1 MCIRKSHAF
10 DFGKVGKFTI
20 VACWVMPKGVML
32 ELRGRLKIMN
42 SPFGLRPYE
51 LLTRS
56 PFGLEE

>member
-10 DFGKVGKFTI
+10 DFGKVGEFTI

-42 SPFGLRPYE
+42 SLFGLRPYG
-51 LLTRS
+51 LLT
-56 PFGLEE
+56 